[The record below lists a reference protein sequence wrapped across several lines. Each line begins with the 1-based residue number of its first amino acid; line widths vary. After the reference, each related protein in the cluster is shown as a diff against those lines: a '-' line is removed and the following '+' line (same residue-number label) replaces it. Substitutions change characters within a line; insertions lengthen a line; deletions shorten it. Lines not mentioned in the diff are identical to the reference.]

1 MKGDCFGELKQ
12 YAQQINFA
20 TGKRIFQKKEFYAI
34 NYSVSQVDKQVFAH
48 CHDRDGVLKKKGRG
62 LYELKSKYILLND
75 DSKGQKV
82 ASDWDFWKN

>member
-12 YAQQINFA
+12 YALQINFA
-20 TGKRIFQKKEFYAI
+20 TGKRVFQKKEFYAI
-34 NYSVSQVDKQVFAH
+34 NYSVSLVDKQITAH
-48 CHDRDGVLKKKGRG
+48 CTDRDGVLKKKSRG
-62 LYELKSKYILLND
+62 VYELKSKYILLND

>member
-12 YAQQINFA
+12 FIQQTNFA
-20 TGKRIFQKKEFYAI
+20 TGKKVFKKAEFYAI
-34 NYSVSQVDKQVFAH
+34 NYSISQVDKQVFAH

-75 DSKGQKV
+75 DSKGQKE
-82 ASDWDFWKN
+82 AADWDFWKN

>member
-12 YAQQINFA
+12 HIQQLNYA
-20 TGKRIFQKKEFYAI
+20 TGRKVFEKKEFYAI
-34 NYSVSQVDKQVFAH
+34 KYSVSQVDKQTKAH
-48 CHDRDGVLKKKGRG
+48 CTERDGILKRVSQGK
-62 LYELKSKYILLND
+62 YELKSKYILLND